1 MNEQDNKWSRKLA
14 EEHIA
19 DLLDAAK
26 NGKTQTIVDFDGNF
40 EVRFIAPHLETA
52 VSELSLPAESGES
65 DLETLDALQ
74 MPAPPVVRPDEKKV
88 DKSHKRAICREVSI
102 IRHLPHLDRRR
113 GSDPMKALESH
124 PLALAV
130 TFSSWFPICSTW

>member
-1 MNEQDNKWSRKLA
+1 MNERDNEWGRKLA

-40 EVRFIAPHLETA
+40 EVRFIAPHLETV

-74 MPAPPVVRPDEKKV
+74 MPAPPVVRPDEKRV
-88 DKSHKRAICREVSI
+88 DKSHKLAPRRNGRLSVWKYNGDYPLRAARF
-102 IRHLPHLDRRR
+102 
-113 GSDPMKALESH
+113 ASH
-124 PLALAV
+124 SSMRAV
-130 TFSSWFPICSTW
+130 TEERSLCGST

>member
-40 EVRFIAPHLETA
+40 EVRFIAPVLKA
-52 VSELSLPAESGES
+52 GVSELGLPAESGEF

-74 MPAPPVVRPDEKKV
+74 MPAAPVVRPYEK
-88 DKSHKRAICREVSI
+88 E
-102 IRHLPHLDRRR
+102 
-113 GSDPMKALESH
+113 G
-124 PLALAV
+124 
-130 TFSSWFPICSTW
+130 